1 MDPRDREVPC
11 RGTAA
16 DGRRTRRPRSGFT
29 LLELLVVLAIIALS
43 SLLIGPRIA
52 NSLANMEFVSAVKKV
67 AASLRY
73 ARNRAAVERIPC
85 RATVDFEENRLVI
98 AFGDEESKE
107 GTEEEKEERK
117 SGKEKE
123 YRLPKGVRWSKVV
136 KDDEEWDSGT
146 AEILF
151 LPSGGSS
158 GGTVFMQND
167 RERAYEISVDFVTGM
182 VSLKEAGDEGF

>member
-1 MDPRDREVPC
+1 MGPRGREVPC
-11 RGTAA
+11 RGSAA
-16 DGRRTRRPRSGFT
+16 EGRRTRRPRSGFT

-52 NSLANMEFVSAVKKV
+52 DSLSNMEFVSAVKKV

-85 RATVDFEENRLVI
+85 KATVDFEKNCLVI
-98 AFGDEESKE
+98 ACGDEESQGE
-107 GTEEEKEERK
+107 TEEESEEETK
-117 SGKEKE
+117 TGEVKE
-123 YRLPKGVRWSKVV
+123 YRLPGGVRWSKVV
-136 KDDEEWDSGT
+136 RDDEEWDSGT

-158 GGTVFMQND
+158 GGTVFLKND
-167 RERAYEISVDFVTGM
+167 REKTYEISVDFVTGM
-182 VSLKEAGDEGF
+182 VSLKEAD